1 MGWWCSGRDAP
12 LSTDLGADT
21 PRRDGDGQH
30 DEDREMVLKFTADEL
45 VADCATG
52 RGVKFDV
59 EQRV

>member
-1 MGWWCSGRDAP
+1 MEWSNGGDSSLP
-12 LSTDLGADT
+12 TDLGADT

-30 DEDREMVLKFTADEL
+30 DEDRELVLKFTADEV